1 MPLLNKTSER
11 RTRGKL
17 NNVQRVCQTM
27 CTKTWEMMLLM
38 DASFYAMT
46 KKLYARNKSCPKI
59 GCVFSAVEILI
70 IGSQTNETVQSEF
83 QIQRLI

>member
-1 MPLLNKTSER
+1 VSNDVHKDMGDDAFDGRKLLCHDEKII
-11 RTRGKL
+11 
-17 NNVQRVCQTM
+17 
-27 CTKTWEMMLLM
+27 
-38 DASFYAMT
+38 
-46 KKLYARNKSCPKI
+46 YARNKSCPKI